1 MNDYDTI
8 LESID
13 AHMGA
18 ISKQVE
24 ALKILRLDSKTCID
38 VLYTRKEAADFIG
51 RSLRQF
57 GRLCAEGRIR
67 RTITRDGLH
76 FRKRHL
82 MEYQG
87 YVFEE
92 LDSDG
97 YPVRSSKSELERLRE
112 NTHPPSCN
120 ELPRRNKDVLPLDT
134 DP

>member
-1 MNDYDTI
+1 MNDYDSI

-24 ALKILRLDSKTCID
+24 ALKVLRIDSKTCVD

-51 RSLRQF
+51 RSLQQF
-57 GRLCAEGRIR
+57 DRLCAEGRIR
-67 RTITRDGLH
+67 RTITRDGLR

-87 YVFEE
+87 YVFEA

-97 YPVRSSKSELERLRE
+97 YPVRSGKSELERLRE
-112 NTHPPSCN
+112 KYTPS
-120 ELPRRNKDVLPLDT
+120 VMQ
-134 DP
+134 